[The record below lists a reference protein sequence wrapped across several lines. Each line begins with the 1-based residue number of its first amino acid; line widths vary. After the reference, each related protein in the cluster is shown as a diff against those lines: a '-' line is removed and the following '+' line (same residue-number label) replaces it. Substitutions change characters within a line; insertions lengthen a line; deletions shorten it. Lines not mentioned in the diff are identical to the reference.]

1 VANVGDSLRRLCS
14 LQHRIYNLLDY
25 ITYLK
30 RVKIKLSHDKEIV
43 ATPMPETRKAAQ
55 NVENAWFAIFILHH
69 IGVYKIS

>member
-1 VANVGDSLRRLCS
+1 MANVGDSLRRLCS

-43 ATPMPETRKAAQ
+43 ATPMPETRKATQ
-55 NVENAWFAIFILHH
+55 NVENAVVCDIYITSHRR
-69 IGVYKIS
+69 I